1 MTLEKVLTTLNAW
14 RDAMQQVDAQLA
26 QLTALV
32 GNSPESPLPD
42 AVYSLQA
49 LLTVSMAMLID
60 ADSDMLTDWWLT
72 HNFGA
77 SPMKAGFV
85 GEPLR
90 TIDSNAMLA
99 AFIAENARASA

>member
-1 MTLEKVLTTLNAW
+1 MNQANILTTLNTW
-14 RDAMQQVDAQLA
+14 RHAMQKVDAQMA
-26 QLTALV
+26 KLTALV

-49 LLTVSMAMLID
+49 LLTVKLAEQID
-60 ADSDMLTDWWLT
+60 ADPNMLTDWWLT
-72 HNFGA
+72 HEFGA
-77 SPMKAGFV
+77 KPMQAGFV

-99 AFIAENARASA
+99 DFIAEDARASA